1 MAKMTEADFFT
12 LLNVVEM
19 SDAKRRKTVLQA
31 RIVGLGMG
39 DMCSRCHGSGHYSFN
54 PVNGTTCFKCLG
66 AGFMAPKLTN
76 KLYAALEPIV
86 ASGKLDAYLDEVR
99 ARIALTKACKGATDA
114 VMNAWKASEVS
125 KAYDW
130 SLAAQGVEPHKRISN
145 EINAPMCAAYN
156 STSDATSAL
165 ESLQFK
171 IKRAE
176 TPELRDAIK
185 AEIEVA
191 SNNLIKVRDESLA
204 IIADLTEV
212 LQRLQAK

>member
-1 MAKMTEADFFT
+1 MAKKTEADFFT

-19 SDAKRRKTVLQA
+19 SDAKRRKSVLQA

-39 DMCSRCHGSGHYSFN
+39 DACSRCHGSGHYSFN
-54 PVNGTTCFKCLG
+54 PVDGTTCFKCLG

-86 ASGKLDAYLDEVR
+86 ASGKLEAYLDEVR
-99 ARIALTKACKGATDA
+99 ARIALRNACKGATDA
-114 VMNAWKASEVS
+114 VMNAWKASGVN

-145 EINAPMCAAYN
+145 EINAPMCAAFKA
-156 STSDATSAL
+156 TSDAANAL
-165 ESLQFK
+165 EGLQFK

-176 TPELRDAIK
+176 TPDLRDAMK
-185 AEIEVA
+185 VDVEAA
-191 SNNLIKVRDESLA
+191 SNNLIRVRDESLA
-204 IIADLTEV
+204 IIAGLAEV
-212 LQRLQAK
+212 LKKLMAD

>member
-1 MAKMTEADFFT
+1 MAKKTEADFFT
-12 LLNVVEM
+12 LLNVAEM
-19 SDAKRRKTVLQA
+19 SDAKRRKTVLEA

-39 DMCSRCHGSGHYSFN
+39 DVCSRCYGSGHYSFN

-99 ARIALTKACKGATDA
+99 ARIALRNACKGATDA
-114 VMNAWKASEVS
+114 VMNAWKESGVS

-130 SLAAQGVEPHKRISN
+130 SLAAQGVQPHKRIST
-145 EINAPMCAAYN
+145 EINAPMCAAFK
-156 STSDATSAL
+156 SVSDATTAL

-176 TPELRDAIK
+176 TPELRDAMK
-185 AEIEVA
+185 ADIEVA
-191 SNNLIKVRDESLA
+191 SHNLIKVRDESLA
-204 IIADLTEV
+204 IIAGLAEA
-212 LQRLQAK
+212 LQKLLAD